1 MPPRPLRPLPP
12 DTPPYDDQV
21 VRADGGSVA
30 VRVYP
35 ATARR
40 DATPLVLHLHG
51 GAYVG
56 GSLDEGAAV
65 AGLLVDAGAAVV
77 SLDYPLAPAH
87 PFPEAVEAGYDAL
100 QWVVRQRRRLAGAQ
114 APVLVAGED
123 AGGNLAAAVA
133 MVARDRAGPDLAG
146 QILLSPMLDPCIATA
161 SQRDA
166 NEGPV
171 GCRCSDGWQAYLA
184 RCDDV
189 QHPYAVPGRSMRLAG
204 LPRTLLVT
212 ASDDPLRDETQAYH
226 HRLKAARVP
235 AALALFDGA
244 TGWPMSYP
252 QAAGAAW
259 AAPLRARLR
268 EFLSTASVST
278 STHP

>member
-1 MPPRPLRPLPP
+1 MSPRPLRPLPP
-12 DTPPYDDQV
+12 DTPPHDTQV
-21 VRADGGSVA
+21 ARPDGRSLA
-30 VRVYP
+30 ARVYP
-35 ATARR
+35 ATARH
-40 DATPLVLHLHG
+40 DATPLVLHFHG
-51 GAYVG
+51 GAFVG
-56 GSLDEGAAV
+56 GTLDDGAAV

-100 QWVVRQRRRLAGAQ
+100 QWLARQRRRLAGAH
-114 APVLVAGED
+114 APLYVAGED

-133 MVARDRAGPDLAG
+133 MVARDRAGPELAG

-171 GCRCSDGWQAYLA
+171 GCRGADGWQAYLA

-189 QHPYAVPGRSMRLAG
+189 QHPYAVPGRSMRLAS
-204 LPRTLLVT
+204 LPRALLVT
-212 ASDDPLRDETQAYH
+212 AADDPLRDETQAFH
-226 HRLKAARVP
+226 HRLNAARVP
-235 AALALFDGA
+235 AALAQFDA
-244 TGWPMSYP
+244 ITDWPMGYP
-252 QAAGAAW
+252 KAAGAAW

-268 EFLSTASVST
+268 EFLSSSTVST